1 MLESYSRNEVR
12 NEQNESDVDLD
23 QESKRLQRN
32 TNPVSENFKSLLN
45 TSSRANREMTIGTT
59 RMINDEITNQVT
71 RRLGKIRYG
80 LISQLLEA
88 INSAIT
94 EKVLLAIENTLSRQG
109 R

>member
-32 TNPVSENFKSLLN
+32 TNPVSESFKSLLN
-45 TSSRANREMTIGTT
+45 TSSRANSEMTIETT